1 MSNPYPDFAHLHAA
15 FEAPV
20 AAFDCGDKCAPYNPG
35 GRPFCCDPRHAVPTL
50 YRDEWA
56 YLQQAAPGFWRLWQ
70 GATPAETQALQ
81 AETPQGQVLAVCA
94 GPEHCATHRAYRSL
108 TCRAFPFFP
117 YLNREGEFLGLSYY
131 WQYEDRC
138 WLLSNLHVVTDT
150 YRQQFVQ
157 AFEQIFAWYPHER
170 ENFRYHS
177 IIMRRVFGRRHREIP
192 LLHREGGWYLVRP
205 RDGRLRPVNPQDLP
219 KHGVYAI
226 AAELPFPDEEAG

>member
-1 MSNPYPDFAHLHAA
+1 MSNPYPDFAHLHAT

-70 GATPAETQALQ
+70 GATLAETQALQ

-205 RDGRLRPVNPQDLP
+205 RDGCLRPVNPQDLP